1 MNNTSSNSQSI
12 KIVNQIRDQS
22 GAITD
27 YAPFTNDGMSKKIF
41 NSIERENLE
50 SFISKNMDILAG
62 AVSDKEMIERDPNV
76 QFEYF
81 VPKLPTVPVTV
92 ADMRYTFV
100 VTKPMPT
107 AKGIVGD
114 FFSSVERKDENAPW
128 EYGYI
133 SLRNGENIPT
143 LTRYDQKVFDR
154 LGLKF
159 SEKFFLSDL
168 KSGKRI
174 LDFYRSTDYKKF
186 SESGDNAANFA
197 FYKFTTTRNSVPLT
211 VVFGVL
217 KDQYDEN
224 AAIPSNWFYVYMKRE
239 G

>member
-22 GAITD
+22 GAITE
-27 YAPFTNDGMSKKIF
+27 YVPFTNDGMSKKVF
-41 NSIERENLE
+41 NSIERDNLE
-50 SFISKNMDILAG
+50 SFISKNMDILVG
-62 AVSDKEMIERDPNV
+62 AVSDMDVIERDPNV

-100 VTKPMPT
+100 VAKPSPT
-107 AKGIVGD
+107 SKGIVGD
-114 FFSSVERKDENAPW
+114 FFSSIERKGESTPW
-128 EYGYI
+128 EYSYI
-133 SLRNGENIPT
+133 SLRNGKNIPT
-143 LTRYDQKVFDR
+143 LTKYDQKVFDR

-168 KSGKRI
+168 KSGRRA
-174 LDFYRSTDYKKF
+174 LDFYQSTDYKKF
-186 SESGDNAANFA
+186 SESGDNAANFV
-197 FYKFTTTRNSVPLT
+197 FYKFTTTRNSIPLT

-217 KDQYDEN
+217 EDQYDES
-224 AAIPSNWFYVYMKRE
+224 AEFPRNWFDIYMKRE
-239 G
+239 S